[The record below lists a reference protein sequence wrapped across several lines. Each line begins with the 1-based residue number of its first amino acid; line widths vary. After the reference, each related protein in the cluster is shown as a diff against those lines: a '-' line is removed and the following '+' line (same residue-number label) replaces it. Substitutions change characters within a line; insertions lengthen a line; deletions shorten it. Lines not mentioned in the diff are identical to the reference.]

1 MKREVVE
8 GLWAAGCDVVSMI
21 PVRSTLEELF
31 LKTVDREGGGS
42 MNGKVRAIAWN
53 TFHALLRNKVI
64 ILFLAGFVCVL
75 LLMMTPLL
83 LARGARAGQSQEQ
96 MQAIVLPLIGAIMAW
111 SAASAACWPLGPPPM
126 R

>member
-1 MKREVVE
+1 
-8 GLWAAGCDVVSMI
+8 
-21 PVRSTLEELF
+21 
-31 LKTVDREGGGS
+31 

-83 LARGARAGQSQEQ
+83 LTLRQTDT
-96 MQAIVLPLIGAIMAW
+96 LPAL
-111 SAASAACWPLGPPPM
+111 
-126 R
+126 